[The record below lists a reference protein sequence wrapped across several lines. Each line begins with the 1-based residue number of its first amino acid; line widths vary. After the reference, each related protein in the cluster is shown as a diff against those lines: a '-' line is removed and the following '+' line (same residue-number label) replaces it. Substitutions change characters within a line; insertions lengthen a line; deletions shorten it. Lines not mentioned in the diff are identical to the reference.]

1 MSFSGDTNEPNCA
14 TDDGPVS
21 RPNRQGK
28 RPWGSQSRN
37 PRDYGATQRARR
49 TIAGLSDYS
58 ISVVVYSI
66 PPVKRT
72 VMLYSQAPNAPMIKP
87 TMR

>member
-1 MSFSGDTNEPNCA
+1 MNQTAQRMTVRFRVRTGKESGRGDLKPKPA
-14 TDDGPVS
+14 GL
-21 RPNRQGK
+21 RP
-28 RPWGSQSRN
+28 
-37 PRDYGATQRARR
+37 TQHAQR
-49 TIAGLSDYS
+49 TIAGLPDYS